1 MNDKRD
7 PNRITRR
14 DFLQQ
19 AGVGAAGT
27 LIMMSET
34 RLFAQPT
41 SGEEASLLKDITSQ
55 SQGDLDRFLASQEPY
70 FREFAKMFL
79 LDPKT
84 TYLAAGQKG
93 SQPIPILRRFKEGL
107 DQIAK
112 DPFPVY
118 LEPSE
123 KTRGKIARSYGAT
136 VDEIAIS
143 RNASE
148 RNRKQVMRR

>member
-55 SQGDLDRFLASQEPY
+55 PQGDLDRFLASQEPY
-70 FREFAKMFL
+70 SGNSLKRSSLIQRRHTSL
-79 LDPKT
+79 LDKRAPSPSLSSGGSRKDLTKLRKT
-84 TYLAAGQKG
+84 LFP
-93 SQPIPILRRFKEGL
+93 SILNPPRR
-107 DQIAK
+107 
-112 DPFPVY
+112 PV
-118 LEPSE
+118 
-123 KTRGKIARSYGAT
+123 GKLHEAT
-136 VDEIAIS
+136 VRLLTRSPYPAMPL
-143 RNASE
+143 
-148 RNRKQVMRR
+148 MRSV